1 MLLLTH
7 FGLGRS
13 ESIIFLDN
21 NFSIR
26 YICRYDL
33 IIRVVQGDQLLEN
46 KEKKESLE
54 FKQSKFEFF
63 FYPQTIA
70 GDIGRVILG
79 SIILLVIFSAL
90 ALVVFGFVLTSY
102 SNTPGAGLGFMLA
115 HVAGLIFVVLP
126 GMGLLAIYFLLRRL
140 KIVFSRKS

>member
-1 MLLLTH
+1 M
-7 FGLGRS
+7 GRY

-21 NFSIR
+21 NFSVG

-33 IIRVVQGDQLLEN
+33 IIRVVQGDQLLKN

-54 FKQSKFEFF
+54 IKQSKFEFF

-90 ALVVFGFVLTSY
+90 ALIVFGFVLTSY
-102 SNTPGAGLGFMLA
+102 SNTPGAGLGFMLIILA
-115 HVAGLIFVVLP
+115 ASVFVVLP